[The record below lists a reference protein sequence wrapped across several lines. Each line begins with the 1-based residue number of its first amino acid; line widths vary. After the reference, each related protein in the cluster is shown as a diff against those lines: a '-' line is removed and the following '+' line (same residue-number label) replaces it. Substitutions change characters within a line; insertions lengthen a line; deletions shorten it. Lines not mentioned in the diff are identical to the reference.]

1 MELVRIKWKWEFCTT
16 LRILRFHVL
25 MKLKINALRFDCGG
39 ALDIG
44 WWFLLFNS
52 VMRRKCH
59 SLIGIEKLLYF
70 ILLCLTLVFVLKT
83 FVLVFYHWWV
93 CCNKKTHSFPLYLFY
108 FSNFGFSLY
117 FESQKLFTS
126 CACILILSLGHI
138 RLLLLVVYSVY
149 FYAILMNLL
158 RNDKIGRHNKIW
170 FASCII
176 SPALLA
182 TLQISGINIL
192 LLSTEN

>member
-16 LRILRFHVL
+16 LSILRFHFL
-25 MKLKINALRFDCGG
+25 MKLKINALWFDCGG

-70 ILLCLTLVFVLKT
+70 ILLCLTLVFVLKHLYSFFIIDEFAVIKNRT
-83 FVLVFYHWWV
+83 VFH
-93 CCNKKTHSFPLYLFY
+93 CICFIFQISDLAFISKAKICSHLTLC
-108 FSNFGFSLY
+108 LY
-117 FESQKLFTS
+117 FDFIYRPMVIS
-126 CACILILSLGHI
+126 CI
-138 RLLLLVVYSVY
+138 YSDY